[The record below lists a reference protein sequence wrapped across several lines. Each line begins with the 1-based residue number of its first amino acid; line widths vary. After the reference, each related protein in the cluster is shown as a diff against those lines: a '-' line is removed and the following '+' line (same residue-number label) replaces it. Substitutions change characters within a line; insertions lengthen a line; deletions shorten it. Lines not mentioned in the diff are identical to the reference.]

1 MSSVYQISC
10 VFVSNNTT
18 IKLKIVFSPCF
29 HFNAIGQP
37 QVSVNIGLCLSDV
50 TNTEFMFLSNVTNTE
65 QMNYYEMAHT
75 YNNMELTSQAKGLFK
90 LFVCMIKGQDRK
102 CWLNFTP

>member
-1 MSSVYQISC
+1 MTSQIQS
-10 VFVSNNTT
+10 
-18 IKLKIVFSPCF
+18 
-29 HFNAIGQP
+29 
-37 QVSVNIGLCLSDV
+37 LCLSDV

-90 LFVCMIKGQDRK
+90 LFVCMMKGQDRK
-102 CWLNFTP
+102 CWLNFTPGILNSPYLIPCILELCF